1 MNHNE
6 RLMTDEKQSF
16 FVKLTFIFDPSYI
29 FTSKKKQKCSNDF
42 FLDFFRQK
50 RVMVNRENYA
60 KINADTLSLR

>member
-29 FTSKKKQKCSNDF
+29 FTSKQKHKNKSAQMTF
-42 FLDFFRQK
+42 FVK
-50 RVMVNRENYA
+50 RE
-60 KINADTLSLR
+60 